1 MRTSG
6 TPTAVV
12 TGRNWA
18 RLAMA
23 GAVLGGVALLTAACG
38 GSGGSAPAG
47 ASSGATAPTTTS
59 SSGQA
64 AGSTSGTQVTA
75 TLTEYHIALSAST
88 FAPGTYTFVA
98 KSAGQVGHALEING
112 PGVSDQRTPGD
123 LGPGQSANLT
133 VTLSAGTYDIFCPV
147 PGHKALGM
155 DTEITV
161 SGSGAGGGGAGGASQ
176 APATT
181 DQTTSNNGGGYG
193 NGY

>member
-6 TPTAVV
+6 TPATGV

-18 RLAMA
+18 RLTVA
-23 GAVLGGVALLTAACG
+23 GAVLGGVAVLTAACG
-38 GSGGSAPAG
+38 GSGGSAPSG
-47 ASSGATAPTTTS
+47 GSSAAAAPTTA

-64 AGSTSGTQVTA
+64 AGSTSGPQVTA
-75 TLTEYHIALSAST
+75 TLTEYKIALSTST

-98 KSAGQVGHALEING
+98 KNAGQVGHALEIDG
-112 PGVSDQRTPGD
+112 PGVSDQKTGGLQPG
-123 LGPGQSANLT
+123 GSADLT
-133 VTLSAGTYDIFCPV
+133 VTLSAGTYEIWCPV

-155 DTEITV
+155 DTKITV
-161 SGSGAGGGGAGGASQ
+161 TGSGSSGAGGSQ

-181 DQTTSNNGGGYG
+181 DQSTSGSGGGSG

>member
-1 MRTSG
+1 L
-6 TPTAVV
+6 AVS
-12 TGRNWA
+12 
-18 RLAMA
+18 

-38 GSGGSAPAG
+38 GSGGSSSSG
-47 ASSGATAPTTTS
+47 GSSGASAPTTTA

-75 TLTEYHIALSAST
+75 TLTEYHIALSTST
-88 FAPGTYTFVA
+88 FAAGTYTFVT
-98 KSAGQVGHALEING
+98 KNAGQTGHALEIDG

-123 LGPGQSANLT
+123 LAPGASANLT
-133 VTLSAGTYDIFCPV
+133 VTLSAGTYDVFCPV

-155 DTEITV
+155 DTKITV
-161 SGSGAGGGGAGGASQ
+161 TGSGSGGSGAGGGSQ

-181 DQTTSNNGGGYG
+181 QQTTSNSGGGYN